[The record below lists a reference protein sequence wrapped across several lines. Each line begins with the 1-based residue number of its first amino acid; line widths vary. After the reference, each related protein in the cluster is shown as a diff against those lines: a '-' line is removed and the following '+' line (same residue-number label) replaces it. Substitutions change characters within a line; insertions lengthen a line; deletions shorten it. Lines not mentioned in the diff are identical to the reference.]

1 MVKSEEIR
9 ENPVKPIFL
18 KNPLNPR
25 KTKRMPVSTTVI
37 LSIFRDPAGIH
48 ERARGLPV
56 AMGVVGDSVSWVV
69 KHLGIFGLI
78 ISVVCSNSDVVEIAV
93 FVELFESLG
102 EALGGGAQV
111 VADLLE
117 F

>member
-18 KNPLNPR
+18 KSPLNPR
-25 KTKRMPVSTTVI
+25 KTKRMPVFTTVI
-37 LSIFRDPAGIH
+37 LFCLRDSVGIY

-69 KHLGIFGLI
+69 KHL
-78 ISVVCSNSDVVEIAV
+78 VEFRV
-93 FVELFESLG
+93 NFLRHLRQFRC
-102 EALGGGAQV
+102 
-111 VADLLE
+111 DWNCR
-117 F
+117 FC